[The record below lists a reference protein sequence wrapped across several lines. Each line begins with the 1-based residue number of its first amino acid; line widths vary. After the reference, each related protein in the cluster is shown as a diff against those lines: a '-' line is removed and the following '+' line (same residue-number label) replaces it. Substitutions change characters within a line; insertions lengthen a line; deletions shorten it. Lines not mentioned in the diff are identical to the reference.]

1 MATMMDPQGRTV
13 WLTKRGWAHVLE
25 EHQEV
30 ERHLPGL
37 KKCVEKAEKRTRG
50 KFADTE
56 KLWLRNV
63 GPAKCVCSRS
73 TLRRTHRHHPDRL
86 RGREGPTTGRLDLT
100 TRIGEWEFDHS
111 KYDSE
116 ADVLYLSI
124 GGPRE
129 GYGEESPEGHI
140 LRFDE
145 HGAFYGVTIIDA
157 QRLMQTDGHIV
168 VTLPKRE
175 QIELPEEQF
184 EYA

>member
-63 GPAKCVCSRS
+63 GPAKWFAVVVRYEG
-73 TLRRTHRHHPDRL
+73 RTGTIRTAYAD
-86 RGREGPTTGRLDLT
+86 GR
-100 TRIGEWEFDHS
+100 
-111 KYDSE
+111 
-116 ADVLYLSI
+116 
-124 GGPRE
+124 GPRP
-129 GYGEESPEGHI
+129 GDLI
-140 LRFDE
+140 
-145 HGAFYGVTIIDA
+145 
-157 QRLMQTDGHIV
+157 
-168 VTLPKRE
+168 
-175 QIELPEEQF
+175 
-184 EYA
+184 